1 MSRLPVDTVGGRS
14 STLHLGV
21 EGGDRPPV
29 ILRDAQVLPALR
41 AIVEDGLLPS
51 RS

>member
-14 STLHLGV
+14 STLNLGV

-41 AIVEDGLLPS
+41 ASV
-51 RS
+51 